1 VTQVRVLATHDIVQ
15 AVHPRPVTDVDRVGM
30 AVGRAIDSSL
40 AQFNFESRQSRRPTL
55 TAMNRGAAARL
66 EEELA
71 ETDVD
76 VPEPERER
84 LRAQIAGVVQA
95 FRGSEVFG
103 LLRPRSRLI
112 LIGEE
117 VGVYAQPDFW
127 NGKDRIYEM
136 KSYSAV
142 PPPPDVALQLGIF
155 QLAFPQFRTILACFD
170 RHARPVT
177 VERLEVP
184 PLSAARSAELVA
196 VAYRTG
202 RALGQPKVLEYLDSP
217 TVRYAKPAEGPPEG

>member
-1 VTQVRVLATHDIVQ
+1 MTQVRILATHDIVQ
-15 AVHPRPVTDVDRVGM
+15 AVHSRPVTDVDRVGM

-40 AQFNFESRQSRRPTL
+40 AQFNYEFRQSHRPTL
-55 TAMNRGAAARL
+55 TAMNRAAAALL

-71 ETDVD
+71 EIDVE
-76 VPEPERER
+76 VPEVERGR
-84 LRAQIAGVVQA
+84 LRAEIAGVVQA

-117 VGVYAQPDFW
+117 AGVYAQPDYW

-142 PPPPDVALQLGIF
+142 PPPPDVALQLEIF
-155 QLAFPQFRTILACFD
+155 QLAFPGFRTILACYD
-170 RHARPVT
+170 RHASPVT
-177 VERLEVP
+177 TELLEVP
-184 PLSAARSAELVA
+184 PPSAERSAELIRI
-196 VAYRTG
+196 AYRT
-202 RALGQPKVLEYLDSP
+202 ALELGQPKVLEYLDSP
-217 TVRYAKPAEGPPEG
+217 TVRYAKPA